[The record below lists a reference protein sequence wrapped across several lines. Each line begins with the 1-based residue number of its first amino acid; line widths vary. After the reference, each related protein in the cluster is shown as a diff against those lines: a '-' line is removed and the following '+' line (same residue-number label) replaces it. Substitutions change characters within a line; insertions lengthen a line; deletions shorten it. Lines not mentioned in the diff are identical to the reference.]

1 MNARAV
7 GKHSVVRISGGQNV
21 KDMQITDKEGGG
33 NDKEPLTT
41 QRRLRI
47 TGEKKKRDPIG
58 SRLPSLGTLKTS
70 WLPATCRHLVLLAV
84 YCRRKLIAVH
94 YVLA

>member
-7 GKHSVVRISGGQNV
+7 GKHSLVRISGGQNV

-47 TGEKKKRDPIG
+47 TGEK
-58 SRLPSLGTLKTS
+58 
-70 WLPATCRHLVLLAV
+70 
-84 YCRRKLIAVH
+84 
-94 YVLA
+94 